1 VPALHNRLSRKLNRS
16 TVQGENLM
24 TVPEYG
30 ASEAT
35 LEKSSQADY
44 IAGLPKVCTSE
55 TLSAAGR
62 GSMLIAAELLLM
74 ALCAAL
80 WAPDTP
86 IGKSL
91 RAALFDISAKTLTP
105 RKAII
110 GLIVLFALIGFIIS
124 APELVAIMGL
134 GDLYFYLDITVISI
148 LMSTA
153 VRLKSVLAPAIRL
166 VRSIAA
172 RDIRQSKRAGPR
184 NRVSHPR
191 RPKSPP
197 SDDEGGPRWGWAF
210 T

>member
-1 VPALHNRLSRKLNRS
+1 
-16 TVQGENLM
+16 M

-62 GSMLIAAELLLM
+62 GSMLIAAELLLL
-74 ALCAAL
+74 ALCAAG
-80 WAPDTP
+80 WAPDTL

-91 RAALFDISAKTLTP
+91 RVVLIDAPAKTLSRATP
-105 RKAII
+105 LKVII
-110 GLIVLFALIGFIIS
+110 GLIAFLALVVFIFG
-124 APELVAIMGL
+124 APELVALMGL
-134 GDLYFYLDITVISI
+134 SDLYFYLDITVISI

-153 VRLKSVLAPAIRL
+153 VRLKSVLAYTIRL
-166 VRSIAA
+166 VRGIAA
-172 RDIRQSKRAGPR
+172 RDILQWKRAGPR
-184 NRVSHPR
+184 NRLSHLR

-197 SDDEGGPRWGWAF
+197 SDDEGGAEWGWGF